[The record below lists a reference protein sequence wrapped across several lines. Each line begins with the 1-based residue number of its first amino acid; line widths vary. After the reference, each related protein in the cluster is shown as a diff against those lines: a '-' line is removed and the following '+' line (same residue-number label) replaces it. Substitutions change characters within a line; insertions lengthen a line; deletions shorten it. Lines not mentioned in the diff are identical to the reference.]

1 VARQLTDLL
10 LGPAVEIAEAV
21 SGGAVSATEVLEL
34 HLERIA
40 EVNPRLNA
48 IVTLCEPEARAAV
61 FEDANV
67 FGELWWGKRLVG
79 VKVDLAAADLA
90 RMEELL
96 TEAWL
101 RRAPKALAAQLD
113 RRDS

>member
-1 VARQLTDLL
+1 
-10 LGPAVEIAEAV
+10 
-21 SGGAVSATEVLEL
+21 
-34 HLERIA
+34 
-40 EVNPRLNA
+40 
-48 IVTLCEPEARAAV
+48 VTLEDVRRFALSLPETTEEPHHERTSFRVRGKIFASALPDGDSCNVLLDEPDARAAV
-61 FEDANV
+61 FEDADV

-101 RRAPKALAAQLD
+101 RRAPKALAAEVD
-113 RRDS
+113 RRYS

>member
-1 VARQLTDLL
+1 MTLEVVRRFALSLPETTEEPHHERTSFRVRGKIFASALPDGDSCNVLL
-10 LGPAVEIAEAV
+10 D
-21 SGGAVSATEVLEL
+21 
-34 HLERIA
+34 
-40 EVNPRLNA
+40 
-48 IVTLCEPEARAAV
+48 EPDARAAV
-61 FEDANV
+61 FEAADV

-79 VKVDLAAADLA
+79 VNVDLAAADLA

>member
-1 VARQLTDLL
+1 
-10 LGPAVEIAEAV
+10 
-21 SGGAVSATEVLEL
+21 
-34 HLERIA
+34 
-40 EVNPRLNA
+40 
-48 IVTLCEPEARAAV
+48 
-61 FEDANV
+61 
-67 FGELWWGKRLVG
+67 
-79 VKVDLAAADLA
+79 VDLAAADLA